1 MLVSRPSC
9 STWQELNR
17 KISVAQ
23 DRDRGSCPLKAHSVM
38 QQHNTISWAKLAFN
52 TAHLL
57 VKGTLSK
64 LISGMNTDE
73 LPHVDMLSSS
83 GIACHRNISQIK
95 PSVSLPALGLHS
107 LLVFFNV
114 NWCPVGNMELISIQ
128 HSPIC
133 QHRRY
138 IGFRDWFLSSTSLL
152 ISPHD

>member
-1 MLVSRPSC
+1 MILDSRPSC

-17 KISVAQ
+17 KIYVAQ
-23 DRDRGSCPLKAHSVM
+23 DRDRGSCPLKARSLI

-114 NWCPVGNMELISIQ
+114 NWCDI
-128 HSPIC
+128 
-133 QHRRY
+133 
-138 IGFRDWFLSSTSLL
+138 FLNF
-152 ISPHD
+152 